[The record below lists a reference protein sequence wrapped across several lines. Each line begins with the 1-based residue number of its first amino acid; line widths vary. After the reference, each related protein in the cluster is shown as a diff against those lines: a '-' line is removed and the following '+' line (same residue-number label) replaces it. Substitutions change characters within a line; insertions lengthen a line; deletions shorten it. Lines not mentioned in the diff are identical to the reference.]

1 MKTLSLNE
9 YSALLPESTAL
20 FCDLYEFTMCNG
32 YYELGMKDTIA
43 YFDLFFRKVPDGGG
57 FAIMAGLSQLIDYLR
72 RFKFSADDISFL
84 RDTGK
89 FSEGFLDYL
98 KNLRFTCDVW
108 AVPEGTP
115 VFPGE
120 PLVTVRGP
128 IIEAQL
134 IETMSLTFINHQT
147 LIATK
152 ANRIVRAAAGRRVLE
167 FGARRAHGLSAA
179 LFGARAAYIGGCDC
193 SSLTAAEHIVGVPS
207 AGTMAHSWVQSF
219 DDELTAFR
227 AYAKLYP
234 DSCVLLVDTYDTL
247 GSGLPN
253 AITTFKELAE
263 RGYRPGGIR
272 IDSGDITYL
281 SKRARKMLD
290 AAGFPECDILASNS
304 LDEVIVQDMLM
315 QGADV
320 DCFGIGERLITA
332 SSDPILGCV
341 YKLVAMENTEG
352 DIIPKIKLSDNVSK
366 ITLPFFKQAWRLF
379 DYDTGKAIADVV
391 AMHHETIDDSKP
403 YELFDPEYIW
413 KRKTVERFIARRLTT
428 RIFEDG
434 QCVYTSPDTGEIRRY
449 CRGQVSTLWDEV
461 TRMQNPH
468 GYYVDLSQELYDSRE
483 SLIKQARK

>member
-1 MKTLSLNE
+1 MSLNRHFA
-9 YSALLPESTAL
+9 SPPESLAL
-20 FCDLYEFTMCNG
+20 FCDLYEFTMSNG
-32 YYELGMKDTIA
+32 YYELGMKDSIA

-57 FAIMAGLSQLIDYLR
+57 FAVMAGLSQLIDYLR
-72 RFKFSADDISFL
+72 DFEFSSEDISFL
-84 RDTGK
+84 RENGS
-89 FSEGFLDYL
+89 FSEGFLSYL
-98 KNLRFTCDVW
+98 QELRFSCDVW

-134 IETMSLTFINHQT
+134 IETMALMCINHQT

-167 FGARRAHGLSAA
+167 FGARRAHGPSAA
-179 LFGARAAYIGGCDC
+179 LYGARAAYIGGCDAT
-193 SSLTAAEHIVGVPS
+193 SLTS
-207 AGTMAHSWVQSF
+207 AGQAFGMPCSGTMAHSWVQSF
-219 DDELTAFR
+219 DSELEAFR
-227 AYAKLYP
+227 AYSKLYP
-234 DSCVLLVDTYDTL
+234 DGCVLLVDTYDTL
-247 GSGLPN
+247 GSGIPN
-253 AITTFKELAE
+253 AITVFKELAE
-263 RGYRPGGIR
+263 RGLRPGGIR

-304 LDEVIVQDMLM
+304 LDEIIVQDMLL

-332 SSDPILGCV
+332 SSDPVLGCV
-341 YKLVAMENTEG
+341 YKLVAMEDAEG
-352 DIIPKIKLSDNVSK
+352 NIIPKIKLSDNVSK
-366 ITLPFFKQAWRLF
+366 ITVPFFKQAWRLF

-403 YELFDPEYIW
+403 YELFDPEYVW

-428 RIFEDG
+428 RIFDG
-434 QCVYTSPDTGEIRRY
+434 GECVYTSPEPSEIRAY
-449 CRGQVSTLWDEV
+449 CRGQVATLWDEV

-468 GYYVDLSQELYDSRE
+468 GYYIDLSQELYDGRE
-483 SLIKQARK
+483 HLIKRP